1 MHMLKLFLTLIFIA
15 LIGCKIPQDP
25 EGTLKRVQGGT
36 MRVGVSDNE
45 PWVIKGPN
53 GEPSGV
59 EVELVRQFAKEL
71 NAKVEW
77 DWGSVEEHM
86 EALKH
91 YELDLVIGGITEAT
105 PWKKEVGMTR
115 PYFTSRIV
123 VGVSP
128 SATLPQDIEGKK
140 VIVPQSGA
148 VAAYV
153 KDAGGIPVRIKDPS
167 QVNGLMAAP
176 EWQLKRLGLTPSKI
190 ELHQDKHVMAVPNG
204 ENAWVM
210 RLEEFLH
217 SHGSQITK
225 RLKQQETME

>member
-1 MHMLKLFLTLIFIA
+1 MLKFFLIIIPIA
-15 LIGCKIPQDP
+15 FIGCEIPQDP

-36 MRVGVSDNE
+36 MRVGVSDSK

-53 GEPSGV
+53 GQPSGV
-59 EVELVRQFAKEL
+59 EVELVRRFAKGL
-71 NAKVEW
+71 NAKIEW

-91 YELDLVIGGITEAT
+91 YELDLVIGGLTEAT
-105 PWKKEVGMTR
+105 PWKKEVGTTR

-140 VIVPQSGA
+140 VTVPQSGA

-153 KDAGGIPVRIKDPS
+153 KEAGGIPVRIKDLS
-167 QVNGLMAAP
+167 KANGLIAAP
-176 EWQLKRLGLTPSKI
+176 EWQLERLGLTPSKI
-190 ELHQDKHVMAVPNG
+190 ELHKEKHVMAVPNG

-217 SHGSQITK
+217 SHSPQVAK
-225 RLKQQETME
+225 RLKQQETVE